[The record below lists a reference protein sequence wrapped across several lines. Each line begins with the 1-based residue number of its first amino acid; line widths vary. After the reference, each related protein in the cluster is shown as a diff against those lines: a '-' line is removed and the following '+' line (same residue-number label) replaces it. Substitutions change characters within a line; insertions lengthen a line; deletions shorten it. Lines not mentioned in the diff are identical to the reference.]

1 MHALT
6 HAWSQS
12 QVKLHGDAGDA
23 YIILH
28 TSSAGASSKLRHEIF
43 FWLGKEC
50 GVDERA
56 GAAML
61 AVELDK
67 QLNAAGS
74 DATIS
79 RLASIQSTAT
89 SN

>member
-1 MHALT
+1 MLHAIVN
-6 HAWSQS
+6 ASSQS
-12 QVKLHGDAGDA
+12 PVKRHGHAGDA

-28 TSSAGASSKLRHEIF
+28 TSSAGASSKLSHEIH

-50 GVDERA
+50 GMDERA

-67 QLNAAGS
+67 QLNADGS
-74 DATIS
+74 DAKIS
-79 RLASIQSTAT
+79 RLVSVKS
-89 SN
+89 